1 MPDSTSRAGITFSGV
16 QPGEGSLAR
25 PYNIALEPSRRMPR
39 ATLSRGSA
47 LDVRRAS
54 PVAHAYDSLFEMRG
68 HP

>member
-1 MPDSTSRAGITFSGV
+1 VVIGTPDSTSRAGITFSGV

-47 LDVRRAS
+47 LDVSRI
-54 PVAHAYDSLFEMRG
+54 
-68 HP
+68 